1 MPANNRT
8 VKRMDLRL
16 FGQVR
21 RKHWTLYV
29 IFSKQSNDVELRGMS
44 DDTQVRSK
52 EYDNFYYTYPDISGH
67 WFSAKPAE
75 KMRGSRISGFIQD
88 YHGEKIKFVK

>member
-1 MPANNRT
+1 MI
-8 VKRMDLRL
+8 LR
-16 FGQVR
+16 FDQ
-21 RKHWTLYV
+21 
-29 IFSKQSNDVELRGMS
+29 
-44 DDTQVRSK
+44 K

-88 YHGEKIKFVK
+88 YHGEKDKVLSITEVKD